1 MHWKRMATH
10 SKNWTGL
17 RASLFAM
24 LAYALA
30 IAALDQS
37 VGIGFE
43 SNDDVAA
50 MMIAHGF
57 GIAATP
63 SAVLPF
69 SNVLQGYFVQ
79 WIGWPFGVAGYSLYL
94 MGALVLAGGAA
105 VGWLTRLNGQPWIHG
120 LLVGALLL
128 RPMMQPQ
135 FTIIACFL
143 AAAACLGL
151 MAYARDGLRRH
162 LALAAV
168 FAVLAFLMRSQSLIL
183 VLLIAAPLVVQVSL
197 LRAPIVWV
205 AGLAALAVM
214 LSAAWWD
221 HRQLAAPEWQ
231 AFLTLD
237 RLRGVFT
244 DFGMGSAVAARPDV
258 MQAVGWSANDLALIR
273 NFWLVDPDMA
283 HPDRLR
289 GAITA
294 IGVGAT
300 FRLDHTL
307 LDTAFKQ
314 ITARDL
320 WAAWLALSVAAVM
333 LRRRTLARAAAG
345 LLLLI
350 GALLLLSAAGRVGIG
365 RVYYPAISALALL
378 CLGLAPPSSE
388 VWRRR
393 GLATAALASAALTF
407 TIAEPEARARAALV
421 VGIQP
426 HMEILEAARPLVAWG
441 SVLPF
446 EALFPPLARRET
458 IPRLAI
464 FGIGVTSLAP
474 YGVAHWG
481 GNIDGMIRRFTSE
494 QGLYLFAW
502 GGGIAMLEIYCQER
516 FGGTLRQRAVQQIGW
531 RRYAEINCLP
541 ASQQPLSWTGADP
554 AAIGANY
561 TGPR

>member
-1 MHWKRMATH
+1 MAAYV
-10 SKNWTGL
+10 L
-17 RASLFAM
+17 VILM
-24 LAYALA
+24 LERK
-30 IAALDQS
+30 
-37 VGIGFE
+37 VGIFFE
-43 SNDDVAA
+43 SNDDVAM

-57 GIAATP
+57 GIAAVP

-79 WIGWPFGVAGYSLYL
+79 WLGWPFGVAGYSLYL

-105 VGWLTRLNGQPWIHG
+105 VGWLTLLNGRPWVHG
-120 LLVGALLL
+120 LFVGALLL
-128 RPMMQPQ
+128 RPMMHPQ

-151 MAYARDGLRRH
+151 MAHARDGLRRH
-162 LALAAV
+162 LVLAAI
-168 FAVLAFLMRSQSLIL
+168 FAVMAFLMRSQSLIL
-183 VLLIAAPLVVQVSL
+183 VLLIAAPMVLQFRL
-197 LRAPIVWV
+197 LRAPMVWV
-205 AGLAALAVM
+205 TGLTALAFM

-221 HRQLAAPEWQ
+221 HHQLAGPDWQ

-244 DFGMGSAVAARPDV
+244 DFGMGSAVAARPEV

-289 GAITA
+289 GAIA
-294 IGVGAT
+294 AVGVGAA
-300 FRLDHTL
+300 FQLDRTL
-307 LDTAFKQ
+307 LGTAFTQ

-320 WAAWLALSVAAVM
+320 WAAWLALAVAGSMLRGHNLTRVAA
-333 LRRRTLARAAAG
+333 A
-345 LLLLI
+345 LLLLMA
-350 GALLLLSAAGRVGIG
+350 ALLLLSAAGRVGIG

-378 CLGLAPPSSE
+378 CLGLATPSRKG
-388 VWRRR
+388 WPRR
-393 GLATAALASAALTF
+393 GLAAAALGSAALIF
-407 TIAEPEARARAALV
+407 TTAQPAAQARAALAADL
-421 VGIQP
+421 QP

-458 IPRLAI
+458 VPPLAI
-464 FGIGVTSLAP
+464 FGVGVTSLAP

-481 GNIDGMIRRFTSE
+481 GSIDGMIQRFTSE
-494 QGLYLFAW
+494 QGLSVLAW
-502 GGGIAMLEIYCQER
+502 AGGIAMLEVYCRER
-516 FGGTLRQRAVQQIGW
+516 FGGMLHERVVNQIAW
-531 RRYAEINCLP
+531 RRHAEVSCLP
-541 ASQQPLSWTGADP
+541 PSTPPLSWTGLEPDAMSADR
-554 AAIGANY
+554 